1 MRRAPSFPRSPR
13 VRPFW
18 RSRTQELV
26 DMANSGLQVSSTGL
40 VVSDQGLVVTDVSTG
55 DACCCGATGATCG
68 ICSGS
73 TPATWALTFG
83 SVALSTACFHV
94 TGDPGS
100 AKITS
105 GTTFS
110 GTFTVTQNGS
120 FPCQWEYDAP
130 YSGVVA
136 EWWSA
141 STTCGGAS
149 TYTSDRINV
158 VMTAAFGGV
167 LSFFVY
173 LYYSGQPAAIVQANL
188 FNGSTS
194 GFDCCANY
202 TGVAN
207 GLTAYAGHGELV
219 FDLGKDGTVDATPSC

>member
-13 VRPFW
+13 VRPYW

-68 ICSGS
+68 GCSGS
-73 TPATWALTFG
+73 TPATWALTFN
-83 SVALSTACFHV
+83 SVALSTSCFHV

-100 AKITS
+100 AKITT

-110 GTFTVTQNGS
+110 GTFTLTQNGS
-120 FPCQWEYDAP
+120 FPCEWEYDAATQAWSR
-130 YSGVVA
+130 SGG
-136 EWWSA
+136 A

-149 TYTSDRINV
+149 DYTTDRINISIQV
-158 VMTAAFGGV
+158 FGGF
-167 LSFFVY
+167 SASAY
-173 LYYSGQPAAIVQANL
+173 LYYSGIRPQPSCRPTCSTAGL
-188 FNGSTS
+188 SGS
-194 GFDCCANY
+194 DCCADI
-202 TGVAN
+202 TGRCERPH
-207 GLTAYAGHGELV
+207 AYAGHGELV
-219 FDLGKDGTVDATPSC
+219 FDLGKDGT

>member
-167 LSFFVY
+167 SR
-173 LYYSGQPAAIVQANL
+173 SSSISTTADNQP
-188 FNGSTS
+188 
-194 GFDCCANY
+194 
-202 TGVAN
+202 
-207 GLTAYAGHGELV
+207 
-219 FDLGKDGTVDATPSC
+219 PSCRPICLMAALPASIAARTIPALRTASPPMLATVNLYSTLAKTAR